1 MNIKD
6 LENLKDGQQVI
17 ELTGWVDNI
26 RDHGGLTFVDL
37 RDFTGSI
44 QLVFD
49 KSGDVDTKL
58 KNEFYISING
68 TFKKRDEALINDKI
82 LFGDY
87 EIEVTDLII
96 INQSKTLPFQIED
109 SIETDE
115 NIRLKYRYLD
125 LRRQPMKVNI
135 MTRSNTFKS
144 IRSIMNQLNIFEID
158 TPTLIKSTPEGAKD
172 FLVPSRKS
180 PSNFYALPQSP
191 QMYKQLFMMSGF
203 PNYYQIA
210 KCYRDEDSRKDRQPE
225 FTQLDLEFSDAS
237 PELVKSKVEEIVKFV
252 FSDAYDC
259 KIKTPFNTLT
269 YEEAI
274 NFYGTDKPDL
284 RIEEKIFDI
293 TDIFTDT
300 SINFLN
306 DILSSQGSVKA
317 LHTKE
322 LLTRKQIDDLDTEIK
337 ELGSNGLGWFKI
349 EDTNISGPLAKLLND
364 NEKSKLL
371 SYGSGT
377 LLFQAGFIKE
387 TANFLDV
394 IRRTVFQPLNNDVYS
409 FVWIEDF
416 PFFEVEDG
424 ELQPSH
430 HPFTSPKS
438 NEIFKDDP
446 TNATALH
453 YDLVLNG
460 VELGSG
466 SQRINNPEIQT
477 LVLEKWGL
485 SKEEISE
492 RFGWFIEAL
501 SYGTPVHAG
510 FAIGIDRLIAEVLN
524 QPSIR
529 DVIPFPKT
537 QSGLDPLTNA
547 PANICLLYTSPSP
560 RDAHES
566 RMPSSA

>member
-6 LENLKDGQQVI
+6 LEKLKDGQEVV
-17 ELTGWVDNI
+17 ELTGWVDSI

-37 RDFTGSI
+37 RDFTGLI

-49 KSGDVDTKL
+49 KSSDVDTKL

-68 TFKKRDEALINDKI
+68 SFKKRNENLINDKL

-87 EIEVTDLII
+87 EIEVIDLKI

-144 IRSIMNQLNIFEID
+144 IRSIMNQLDIFEID

-225 FTQLDLEFSDAS
+225 FTQLDLEFSNGN
-237 PELVKSKVEEIVKFV
+237 PKLVKKNIEIIVQHIFDEA
-252 FSDAYDC
+252 FDL
-259 KIKTPFNTLT
+259 KIKLPFKTITYKEAMTL
-269 YEEAI
+269 
-274 NFYGTDKPDL
+274 YGTDKPDL
-284 RIEEKIFDI
+284 RITETIDDI
-293 TDIFTDT
+293 SEVFVNTE
-300 SINFLN
+300 INFIKEIIKN
-306 DILSSQGSVKA
+306 GGSVLS
-317 LHTKE
+317 LHSDINYSRKDID
-322 LLTRKQIDDLDTEIK
+322 LLDESIK
-337 ELGSNGLGWFKI
+337 SLGSNGLGWFKI
-349 EDTNISGPLAKLLND
+349 LDNELSGPLAKLLLP
-364 NEKSKLL
+364 NEKEELL
-371 SYGSGT
+371 KFGNGI
-377 LLFQAGFIKE
+377 LVFQAGDLYEIGKYMDVLRRNLF
-387 TANFLDV
+387 ANKAEDITSFLWV
-394 IRRTVFQPLNNDVYS
+394 
-409 FVWIEDF
+409 EDF
-416 PFFEVEDG
+416 PYFEIENDV
-424 ELQPSH
+424 LQPSH
-430 HPFTSPKS
+430 HPFTAPKDTS
-438 NEIFKDDP
+438 NFKQNPNDSI
-446 TNATALH
+446 ALH

-466 SQRINNPEIQT
+466 SQRINNPDLQR

-485 SKEEISE
+485 SNEDIES

-501 SYGTPVHAG
+501 SYGTPQHAG
-510 FAIGIDRLIAEVLN
+510 FAIGIDRLVTEILK

-537 QSGLDPLTNA
+537 QSGMDPLTDA
-547 PANICLLYTSPSP
+547 P
-560 RDAHES
+560 
-566 RMPSSA
+566 SAIDEDDLVEYNLRYVTDE

>member
-6 LENLKDGQQVI
+6 LENLKAGKEVV

-37 RDFTGSI
+37 RDFTGLI

-49 KSGDVDTKL
+49 KSGDVNTKL
-58 KNEFYISING
+58 KNEFYISVNG
-68 TFKKRDEALINDKI
+68 SFKKRDETLINDKI
-82 LFGDY
+82 LFGDF
-87 EIEVTDLII
+87 EIEVTDLKI

-237 PELVKSKVEEIVKFV
+237 PGLVKSKVEEIVKFV

-269 YEEAI
+269 YDEAI
-274 NFYGTDKPDL
+274 NLYGTDKPDL
-284 RIEEKIFDI
+284 RIEETIFEI

-300 SINFLN
+300 SINFIK
-306 DILSSQGSVKA
+306 DILSSEGVIKA

-322 LLTRKQIDDLDTEIK
+322 LLTRKQIDDLDTEVK
-337 ELGSNGLGWFKI
+337 DLGSNGLGWFKI
-349 EDTNISGPLAKLLND
+349 EDATISGPLAKLLSD

-377 LLFQAGFIKE
+377 LLFQAGILTE
-387 TANFLDV
+387 IANYLDV
-394 IRRTVFQPLNNDVYS
+394 IRRMVFLPINNDVHS

-438 NEIFKDDP
+438 NEIFKEDP

-547 PANICLLYTSPSP
+547 PANIEEEVLEEYNLKYINK
-560 RDAHES
+560 DE
-566 RMPSSA
+566 

>member
-6 LENLKDGQQVI
+6 LENLKDGQELV

-37 RDFTGSI
+37 RDFTGLI

-68 TFKKRDEALINDKI
+68 TFKKRDAALINDKI

-377 LLFQAGFIKE
+377 LLFQAGIIKE
-387 TANFLDV
+387 IANFLDV

-547 PANICLLYTSPSP
+547 PANIEEEVLEEYNLKYINK
-560 RDAHES
+560 DE
-566 RMPSSA
+566 

>member
-1 MNIKD
+1 LNIKD

-37 RDFTGSI
+37 RDFTGLI

-284 RIEEKIFDI
+284 RIEDKIFDI

-377 LLFQAGFIKE
+377 LLFQAGIIKE
-387 TANFLDV
+387 IANFLDV

-547 PANICLLYTSPSP
+547 PANIEEEVLEEYNLKYINK
-560 RDAHES
+560 DE
-566 RMPSSA
+566 

>member
-37 RDFTGSI
+37 RDFTGLI

-259 KIKTPFNTLT
+259 KIKTPFNKLT

-274 NFYGTDKPDL
+274 NLYGTDKPDL

-306 DILSSQGSVKA
+306 DILSSQGSIKA

-377 LLFQAGFIKE
+377 LLFQAGIIKE
-387 TANFLDV
+387 IANFLDV

-547 PANICLLYTSPSP
+547 PANIEEEVLEEYNLKYINK
-560 RDAHES
+560 DE
-566 RMPSSA
+566 

>member
-37 RDFTGSI
+37 RDFTGLI

-68 TFKKRDEALINDKI
+68 TFKKRDESLINDKI

-377 LLFQAGFIKE
+377 LLFQAGIIKE
-387 TANFLDV
+387 IANFLDV

-547 PANICLLYTSPSP
+547 PANIEEEVLEEYNLKYINK
-560 RDAHES
+560 DE
-566 RMPSSA
+566 

>member
-1 MNIKD
+1 MIK
-6 LENLKDGQQVI
+6 
-17 ELTGWVDNI
+17 
-26 RDHGGLTFVDL
+26 F
-37 RDFTGSI
+37 
-44 QLVFD
+44 
-49 KSGDVDTKL
+49 
-58 KNEFYISING
+58 
-68 TFKKRDEALINDKI
+68 

-317 LHTKE
+317 LHTKRI
-322 LLTRKQIDDLDTEIK
+322 TDSK
-337 ELGSNGLGWFKI
+337 
-349 EDTNISGPLAKLLND
+349 TN
-364 NEKSKLL
+364 
-371 SYGSGT
+371 
-377 LLFQAGFIKE
+377 
-387 TANFLDV
+387 
-394 IRRTVFQPLNNDVYS
+394 RRFR
-409 FVWIEDF
+409 
-416 PFFEVEDG
+416 
-424 ELQPSH
+424 H
-430 HPFTSPKS
+430 
-438 NEIFKDDP
+438 
-446 TNATALH
+446 
-453 YDLVLNG
+453 
-460 VELGSG
+460 
-466 SQRINNPEIQT
+466 
-477 LVLEKWGL
+477 
-485 SKEEISE
+485 
-492 RFGWFIEAL
+492 
-501 SYGTPVHAG
+501 
-510 FAIGIDRLIAEVLN
+510 
-524 QPSIR
+524 
-529 DVIPFPKT
+529 
-537 QSGLDPLTNA
+537 
-547 PANICLLYTSPSP
+547 
-560 RDAHES
+560 
-566 RMPSSA
+566 

>member
-6 LENLKDGQQVI
+6 LENLKTGQEVE

-37 RDFTGSI
+37 RDFTGLI

-300 SINFLN
+300 SINFLD

-377 LLFQAGFIKE
+377 LLFQAGIIKE
-387 TANFLDV
+387 IANFLDV

-547 PANICLLYTSPSP
+547 PANIEEEVLEEYNLKYINK
-560 RDAHES
+560 DE
-566 RMPSSA
+566 

>member
-1 MNIKD
+1 LNIKD
-6 LENLKDGQQVI
+6 LENLKDGQEVV

-37 RDFTGSI
+37 RDFTGLI

-49 KSGDVDTKL
+49 KSGDVNTKL

-68 TFKKRDEALINDKI
+68 SFKKRDEGLINDKI

-225 FTQLDLEFSDAS
+225 FTQLDLEFSDAN
-237 PELVKSKVEEIVKFV
+237 PELVKSKVEEIIKFV

-274 NFYGTDKPDL
+274 NLYGTDKPDL
-284 RIEEKIFDI
+284 RIEETIFDI
-293 TDIFTDT
+293 TDIFTET
-300 SINFLN
+300 SINFLK
-306 DILSSQGSVKA
+306 DIMSSQGTIKA

-349 EDTNISGPLAKLLND
+349 EDTTISGPLAKLVND

-377 LLFQAGFIKE
+377 LLFQAGIIKE
-387 TANFLDV
+387 IANYLDV
-394 IRRTVFQPLNNDVYS
+394 IRRTVFQPLNKDVYS

-416 PFFEVEDG
+416 PFFEVENG

-485 SKEEISE
+485 SKDEISE

-547 PANICLLYTSPSP
+547 PAYIEEEVLEEYNLKYINK
-560 RDAHES
+560 DE
-566 RMPSSA
+566 

>member
-6 LENLKDGQQVI
+6 LENLKDGQEVV

-37 RDFTGSI
+37 RDFTGLI

-225 FTQLDLEFSDAS
+225 FTQLDLEFSDAN
-237 PELVKSKVEEIVKFV
+237 PELVKSKVEEIIKFV

-274 NFYGTDKPDL
+274 NLYGTDKPDL
-284 RIEEKIFDI
+284 RIEETIFDI
-293 TDIFTDT
+293 TDIFTET
-300 SINFLN
+300 SINFLK
-306 DILSSQGSVKA
+306 DILSSQGTVKA

-349 EDTNISGPLAKLLND
+349 EDTTISGPLAKLLND

-377 LLFQAGFIKE
+377 LLFQAGIIKE
-387 TANFLDV
+387 IANYLDV
-394 IRRTVFQPLNNDVYS
+394 IRRTVFQPLNKDVYS

-547 PANICLLYTSPSP
+547 PANIEEEVLEEYNLKYINK
-560 RDAHES
+560 DE
-566 RMPSSA
+566 

>member
-37 RDFTGSI
+37 RDFTGLI

-49 KSGDVDTKL
+49 KSGDVNTKL

-377 LLFQAGFIKE
+377 LLFQAGIIKE
-387 TANFLDV
+387 IANFLDV

-501 SYGTPVHAG
+501 SYGTPAHAG

-547 PANICLLYTSPSP
+547 PANIEEEVLEEYNLKYINK
-560 RDAHES
+560 DE
-566 RMPSSA
+566 

>member
-6 LENLKDGQQVI
+6 LENLKDGQEVV

-37 RDFTGSI
+37 RDFTGLI

-49 KSGDVDTKL
+49 KSGDVNTKL

-68 TFKKRDEALINDKI
+68 SFKKRDEGLINDKI

-135 MTRSNTFKS
+135 LTRSNTFKS

-225 FTQLDLEFSDAS
+225 FTQLDLEFSDAN
-237 PELVKSKVEEIVKFV
+237 PELVKSKVEEIIKFV

-274 NFYGTDKPDL
+274 NLYGTDKPDL
-284 RIEEKIFDI
+284 RIEETIFDI
-293 TDIFTDT
+293 TDIFTET
-300 SINFLN
+300 SINFLK
-306 DILSSQGSVKA
+306 DILSSQGTIKA

-349 EDTNISGPLAKLLND
+349 EDTTISGPLAKLLND

-377 LLFQAGFIKE
+377 LLFQAGIIKE
-387 TANFLDV
+387 IANYLDV
-394 IRRTVFQPLNNDVYS
+394 IRRTVFQPLNKDVYS

-547 PANICLLYTSPSP
+547 PANIEEEVLEEYNLKYINK
-560 RDAHES
+560 DE
-566 RMPSSA
+566 

>member
-6 LENLKDGQQVI
+6 LENLKNGQQVI

-37 RDFTGSI
+37 RDFTGLI

-259 KIKTPFNTLT
+259 KINTPFNTLT

-377 LLFQAGFIKE
+377 LLFQAGIIKE
-387 TANFLDV
+387 IANFLDV

-547 PANICLLYTSPSP
+547 PAIIEEEVLEEYNLKYINK
-560 RDAHES
+560 DE
-566 RMPSSA
+566 

>member
-37 RDFTGSI
+37 RDFTGLI

-259 KIKTPFNTLT
+259 KIKTPFNSLT

-377 LLFQAGFIKE
+377 LLFQAGIIKE
-387 TANFLDV
+387 IANFLDV

-547 PANICLLYTSPSP
+547 PANIEEEVLEEYNLKYINK
-560 RDAHES
+560 DE
-566 RMPSSA
+566 

>member
-1 MNIKD
+1 LNIKD
-6 LENLKDGQQVI
+6 LENLKDGQQLI

-37 RDFTGSI
+37 RDFTGLI

-252 FSDAYDC
+252 FRDAYDC

-306 DILSSQGSVKA
+306 DILSSQGSIKA

-322 LLTRKQIDDLDTEIK
+322 VLTRKQIDDLDTEIK

-377 LLFQAGFIKE
+377 LLFQAGIIKE
-387 TANFLDV
+387 IANFLDV

-547 PANICLLYTSPSP
+547 PANIEEEVLEEYNLKYINK
-560 RDAHES
+560 DE
-566 RMPSSA
+566 

>member
-306 DILSSQGSVKA
+306 DILSSQGNVKA

-377 LLFQAGFIKE
+377 LLFQAGIIKE
-387 TANFLDV
+387 IANFLDV

-547 PANICLLYTSPSP
+547 PANIEEEVLEEYNLKYINK
-560 RDAHES
+560 DE
-566 RMPSSA
+566 

>member
-68 TFKKRDEALINDKI
+68 TFKKRDAALINDKI

-377 LLFQAGFIKE
+377 LLFQAGIIKE
-387 TANFLDV
+387 ISNFLDV

-547 PANICLLYTSPSP
+547 PANIEEEVLEEYNLKYINK
-560 RDAHES
+560 DE
-566 RMPSSA
+566 

>member
-1 MNIKD
+1 MNINELVNSKND
-6 LENLKDGQQVI
+6 ALVEN
-17 ELTGWVDNI
+17 LTGWVDSI

-37 RDFTGSI
+37 RDFTGTV

-49 KSGDVDTKL
+49 KSGEVDTKL
-58 KNEFYISING
+58 KNEYYISING
-68 TFKKRDEALINDKI
+68 LFKKRDKELVNNKI
-82 LFGDY
+82 FLGDV
-87 EIEVTDLII
+87 EVEVTELNV
-96 INQSKTLPFQIED
+96 INVSKTLPFQIEKD
-109 SIETDE
+109 IDTDE

-125 LRRQPMKVNI
+125 LRREPMKVNI

-144 IRSIMNQLNIFEID
+144 IRSVMNDLNIFEID

-191 QMYKQLFMMSGF
+191 QMYKQLFMMAGF

-237 PELVKSKVEEIVKFV
+237 PSLVKSNIEKIVKFV

-259 KIKTPFNTLT
+259 KIETPFKSISYNDSMNL
-269 YEEAI
+269 
-274 NFYGTDKPDL
+274 YGTDKPDM
-284 RIEEKIFDI
+284 RISETLNDI
-293 TDIFTDT
+293 TDFFNDT
-300 SINFLN
+300 EINFLK
-306 DILSSQGSVKA
+306 DILKNGGLIKA

-322 LLTRKQIDDLDTEIK
+322 LLTRKQIDTLDTDIK
-337 ELGSNGLGWFKI
+337 EMGSNGLGWFKI
-349 EDTNISGPLAKLLND
+349 DNKEITGPLAKLLKES
-364 NEKSKLL
+364 EKSEILKL
-371 SYGSGT
+371 GSGT
-377 LLFQAGFIKE
+377 LLFQAGDLHSI
-387 TANFLDV
+387 AQYLDF
-394 IRRTVFQPLNNDVYS
+394 IRRTIFKPSLNDMYS

-416 PFFEVEDG
+416 PFFEYEDG
-424 ELQPSH
+424 KLQPSH
-430 HPFTSPKS
+430 HPFTSPKD
-438 NEIFKDDP
+438 NETFKNDP
-446 TNATALH
+446 INAIALH

-466 SQRINNPEIQT
+466 SQRINNPDMQK
-477 LVLEKWGL
+477 LVLQKWGL
-485 SKEEISE
+485 SEEEIEE

-510 FAIGIDRLIAEVLN
+510 FAIGIDRLVAEVLK

-547 PANICLLYTSPSP
+547 PANIDEIVLEEYNLKYINK
-560 RDAHES
+560 DE
-566 RMPSSA
+566 

>member
-37 RDFTGSI
+37 RDFTGLI

-306 DILSSQGSVKA
+306 DILSSQGSIKA

-322 LLTRKQIDDLDTEIK
+322 LLSRKQIDDLDTEIK

-349 EDTNISGPLAKLLND
+349 EDNTISGPLAKLLND

-377 LLFQAGFIKE
+377 LLFQAGIIKE
-387 TANFLDV
+387 IANFLDV

-547 PANICLLYTSPSP
+547 PANIEEEVLEEYNLKYINK
-560 RDAHES
+560 DE
-566 RMPSSA
+566 